1 MIDSDFS
8 ALHKMKPNSKKK
20 YCQHFKHGTTEPE
33 SGCSNS
39 KCAWIFLHKSTFFRR
54 LFEFPRK
61 FCWVIVKRFQHETTF
76 LGLSYMK
83 LVFETVDWGSFAKAL
98 QYDN

>member
-1 MIDSDFS
+1 M
-8 ALHKMKPNSKKK
+8 
-20 YCQHFKHGTTEPE
+20 EPQNQNPD
-33 SGCSNS
+33 GLTRNVRGF
-39 KCAWIFLHKSTFFRR
+39 FLHKSTFFRR

-83 LVFETVDWGSFAKAL
+83 LVFETVDWGSFGKAL